1 MKKFVLFVV
10 LLLISF
16 TMCSCGEDNPDNGKN
31 PPHEHT
37 FVEGVCNCGVEDPN
51 YVPPHKHEY
60 IEGVCSCGEKDPNY
74 SDPATPTDEEYK
86 MFFDKVE
93 TYVRSFI
100 KSNTRKDLKLK
111 TTYYSTGATIS
122 YVSSHPE
129 FVTNEGVYI
138 EHEYDEEVTLKAT
151 INWEGRTHTFD
162 INIIST
168 GIPDEEKMEKVKTWL
183 EKYINSVE
191 LHEGLVLPTTHPE
204 YGGRIRWVC
213 ENPGLIVDYRTLN
226 LPQTR
231 AQYRLLAEVRFYN
244 AYEILQFPVTLQA
257 SELSVEER
265 TINFIKQS
273 LVTTPG
279 RFINLYEGS
288 SVIINTDY
296 LIDINDPNIVS
307 HLHSGIKPKVEQS
320 FLDKEIYSGYQLN
333 NKEQVVWIVVHESG
347 MNTTGVN
354 AEYLAKSQWN
364 SAYYGSSRNAS
375 WNYQV
380 DDHSVY
386 QSYGDDIYAWH
397 ASSKR
402 GNSNSIGIEMCVNPD
417 GEYNV
422 SMRNDARLIAYFLHR
437 YNLGMLN
444 VKQHYNFDP
453 NGKNCPEIMRNNFR
467 WFELLGMISREY
479 CSQKYLKDVE
489 ISYNILSGNTKERS
503 LAGIY
508 EITSGKEVKVEVTVL
523 GKTFQMSVTNE

>member
-1 MKKFVLFVV
+1 
-10 LLLISF
+10 
-16 TMCSCGEDNPDNGKN
+16 
-31 PPHEHT
+31 
-37 FVEGVCNCGVEDPN
+37 
-51 YVPPHKHEY
+51 
-60 IEGVCSCGEKDPNY
+60 
-74 SDPATPTDEEYK
+74 
-86 MFFDKVE
+86 
-93 TYVRSFI
+93 
-100 KSNTRKDLKLK
+100 
-111 TTYYSTGATIS
+111 
-122 YVSSHPE
+122 
-129 FVTNEGVYI
+129 
-138 EHEYDEEVTLKAT
+138 
-151 INWEGRTHTFD
+151 
-162 INIIST
+162 
-168 GIPDEEKMEKVKTWL
+168 MEKVKTWL